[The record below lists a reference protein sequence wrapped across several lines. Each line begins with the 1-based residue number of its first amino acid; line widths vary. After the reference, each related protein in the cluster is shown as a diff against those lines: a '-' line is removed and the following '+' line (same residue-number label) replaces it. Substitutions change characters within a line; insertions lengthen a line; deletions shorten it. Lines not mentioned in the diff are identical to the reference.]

1 MNEAFLQVKRNKGAY
16 VVDGMK
22 VGDLGE
28 YLRANR
34 EVIKEQI
41 RCRKYKLQP
50 VRRIEIPKL
59 DGGIRNLGV
68 PAVTDRFIQQAITQ
82 MLMPVYE
89 EQCSDSSYSFRPVDV
104 QKWQSSNALR

>member
-41 RCRKYKLQP
+41 KCRKYKLQP

-59 DGGIRNLGV
+59 DGGIRNLG
-68 PAVTDRFIQQAITQ
+68 R
-82 MLMPVYE
+82 
-89 EQCSDSSYSFRPVDV
+89 DV
-104 QKWQSSNALR
+104 ISLIRKYLVSGVIIND